1 MDDWESAREP
11 LYEAFKSAPDFLRRN
26 RAATFLVTSFLK
38 TLSLDDLYPIIPYLL
53 KRDSQAARSI
63 VFNLSAM
70 EAGDFLFSDERYREA
85 LWLYRLVF
93 PYEEVQI
100 QTEKFLDELKRRSEY
115 EKKNMT
121 DPRKLMRLLEWIAD
135 AEGELKAI

>member
-1 MDDWESAREP
+1 MCFKLPAAGQVQSTVRE
-11 LYEAFKSAPDFLRRN
+11 LRENAFRKFGLGEFDAAIPDLLMLIDTLKLRRN

-70 EAGDFLFSDERYREA
+70 EARRYREGC
-85 LWLYRLVF
+85 LDRNQRYWS
-93 PYEEVQI
+93 
-100 QTEKFLDELKRRSEY
+100 QTATSGNAGCRQLG
-115 EKKNMT
+115 T
-121 DPRKLMRLLEWIAD
+121 
-135 AEGELKAI
+135 